1 MLLDD
6 FVPNMEGLPMYILRL
21 ATEVISFLLKGQ
33 RLSDENWYLSYIGEI
48 WCFDFWVEDKKH
60 FWFFLKLSCK
70 KVVLMKNG
78 QGVCTL
84 KPGQGVCTLKPGQ
97 GVCTLKAG
105 QGVCTLKA
113 GQGVC
118 TLKPVH
124 WNLSKSNP
132 ELSGILYKS
141 GWFFSVI

>member
-84 KPGQGVCTLKPGQ
+84 KPGQGVCTLK
-97 GVCTLKAG
+97 
-105 QGVCTLKA
+105 A